1 VQPPQNARVTEAI
14 TPIFPLAVPVAP
26 ALDHLPGVIR
36 RDRRERHLGVDHRDD
51 LRRRH
56 DAVHPP
62 VVAVAD
68 VHALDEAHDVAAA
81 ESIAK
86 DIHAGPDD
94 IRPPLL
100 AASMIAAFTTVRDR
114 LLEAQAGEPISHE
127 QPMGTLDEVLEF
139 TRGGLEALQ
148 RE

>member
-1 VQPPQNARVTEAI
+1 M
-14 TPIFPLAVPVAP
+14 
-26 ALDHLPGVIR
+26 
-36 RDRRERHLGVDHRDD
+36 
-51 LRRRH
+51 
-56 DAVHPP
+56 
-62 VVAVAD
+62 
-68 VHALDEAHDVAAA
+68 AAA
-81 ESIAK
+81 ESIAN
-86 DIHAGPDD
+86 DLHAGPDD

-100 AASMIAAFTTVRDR
+100 AASIIAALTTVRDR

>member
-1 VQPPQNARVTEAI
+1 LPSLYRQRST
-14 TPIFPLAVPVAP
+14 TS
-26 ALDHLPGVIR
+26 PGVVR
-36 RDRRERHLGVDHRDD
+36 RDRLERHLGVDHHDD

-68 VHALDEAHDVAAA
+68 VHVLDEAHDVAAGEA
-81 ESIAK
+81 IAK
-86 DIHAGPDD
+86 DLHAGPDD

-100 AASMIAAFTTVRDR
+100 AASIIAAFTTVRDR

-127 QPMGTLDEVLEF
+127 QAMGTS
-139 TRGGLEALQ
+139 TRCSNSCARGLEAVQ